1 LISFNG
7 EHIGDSAGDMPGLSK
22 EEQKEEMCMLLRSFP
37 DCFAWEYTDMPGL
50 SRDLVEHHFPIKQVF
65 MPHKQ
70 PAWSFNSEVVA
81 KVKDEVEQLL
91 KVGFIQSC
99 RYAEWV
105 SNIVL

>member
-1 LISFNG
+1 VHAIEELCRLLCLGI
-7 EHIGDSAGDMPGLSK
+7 HIHARTQQG
-22 EEQKEEMCMLLRSFP
+22 
-37 DCFAWEYTDMPGL
+37 
-50 SRDLVEHHFPIKQVF
+50 LVEHHFPIKQVF

-91 KVGFIQSC
+91 KVGFIQPC

-105 SNIVL
+105 SNIVLVEKKVTGKIRVCIDFRDLNRATPK